1 MSLHHLMAQRRAR
14 IEEWR
19 ALGCEPYAYRFDA
32 THHAT
37 DLLAK
42 GDAVTEEP
50 GEHVRVAGRLVAK
63 RGQGKAGFGHVL
75 DGSGR
80 IQVYFRS
87 DVMNEAFARYE
98 LLEVGDWVGVQGALF
113 RTRTGELSVHAE
125 S

>member
-80 IQVYFRS
+80 IHS
-87 DVMNEAFARYE
+87 GTHAAARA
-98 LLEVGDWVGVQGALF
+98 DALK
-113 RTRTGELSVHAE
+113 RVPEWLSR
-125 S
+125 